1 MLLTGK
7 RILVL
12 GLMDTRGFAWKIGRA
27 AAAQGGEVTYT
38 CQRERIVRGFFRRE
52 GVPLPET
59 PLYELDVTDEANVEA
74 VMNQIGVP
82 LHGLVFSVAFASPE
96 TCLGGRMDRAPVAD
110 VLRALHVSAVSLA
123 TVCKYAVPLMT
134 EGGSVVALSFDSQHS
149 WPGYNWMG
157 VAKAALEALVRAL
170 QRDYGPQGVRVNTLS
185 AGPQE
190 TLASS
195 HIPGFS
201 EEIAG
206 IFPSRA
212 PLGWDLKESGAA
224 AAGAAVFLLSDL
236 AAGTGGTVLTVD
248 GGAHAMGAPLM
259 E

>member
-1 MLLTGK
+1 
-7 RILVL
+7 
-12 GLMDTRGFAWKIGRA
+12 MDTRGFAWKIGQA
-27 AAAQGGEVTYT
+27 AAEQGGELLYT

-52 GVPLPET
+52 GVALPGVPLH
-59 PLYELDVTDEANVEA
+59 ELDVTDEANVEA
-74 VMNQIGVP
+74 VMQQVGAP
-82 LHGLVFSVAFASPE
+82 LHGVVFSIAYASPE

-110 VLRALHVSAVSLA
+110 VLQALHVSAISLA

-134 EGGSVVALSFDSQHS
+134 EGGSVVAMSFDSQHS

-157 VAKAALEALVRAL
+157 VAKAALEALVRGL
-170 QRDYGPQGVRVNTLS
+170 QRDYGPLGVRVNTLS

-190 TLASS
+190 TLAST

-201 EEIAG
+201 EIAD

-212 PLGWDLKESGAA
+212 PLGWDLNESGSD
-224 AAGAAVFLLSDL
+224 AAGVAAFLLSDL
-236 AAGTGGTVLTVD
+236 AAGIGGSVLTVD
-248 GGAHAMGAPLM
+248 GGAHAMGAPLL